1 MAGKVPL
8 PVRYDPSLEHVA
20 LDEAE
25 TREALT
31 ATMRS
36 IAETTFRDYGH
47 AVRSVHAKSHALLEG
62 ELTVLDGLP
71 PELAQGM
78 FARPVSYPVVMRI
91 STNPGDILDDRVS
104 APRGLAVKVVG
115 VEGERLPG
123 AEGAV
128 TQDFVMA
135 NGPAFV
141 APDAKAFLG
150 SLKML
155 AATTDKAEGGKMA
168 LSAALQGV
176 NTALKA
182 VGVESPLV
190 TSMGGQ
196 PLTHPLGESFYS
208 QAPLRYGDYVA
219 KVMIAPVSPNLT
231 ALKERPLELHGD
243 PNGLRQAA
251 IDEMAHMDGEWEVR
265 VQLCTDLNRM
275 PVEDAS
281 TQWPE
286 DESPYRAVARIRVP
300 AQPAWSEARAAQAD
314 DGLAFSP
321 WHGLLAHQPLGSIN
335 RARRPAYAALSAFRA
350 EHNGQPNPEPRSAVG
365 LSAAPASAVGITPGR
380 EGFRNARPGPQ
391 KPGLGQ
397 RAATGAVGGLAGGL
411 LVSAVLLLKQAFTG
425 QPSDLVQL
433 QRKLVSPRTPSW
445 MQGDAGL
452 EEEGAAHGGHLAL
465 SAASGALYGALK
477 PAGVAPVGAGLA
489 FGMGFLALAYGAAG
503 PALRLTPPPTRDTP
517 ANNLQHVALHA
528 LFGVATALIADRL
541 QRRLAMSK
549 PEPRQTRHR

>member
-1 MAGKVPL
+1 MRDA
-8 PVRYDPSLEHVA
+8 PVRYNPSLERVTP
-20 LDEAE
+20 DEAE
-25 TREALT
+25 TREALVV
-31 ATMRS
+31 TMRG

-47 AVRSVHAKSHALLEG
+47 SVRSVHAKSHALLEG
-62 ELTVLDGLP
+62 ELTVLDSLP
-71 PELAQGM
+71 PELGQGM
-78 FARPVSYPVVMRI
+78 FARPMVYPVVMRV
-91 STNPGDILDDRVS
+91 STNPGDILDDHVS

-123 AEGAV
+123 SEGAV

-135 NGPAFV
+135 NSPAFV

-150 SLKML
+150 SLKLL
-155 AATTDKAEGGKMA
+155 AATTDKAESGKMA
-168 LSAALQGV
+168 LSAALRGV
-176 NTALKA
+176 ERALEA

-190 TSMGGQ
+190 TNMGGQ

-208 QAPLRYGDYVA
+208 QAPLRYGDYMA
-219 KVMIAPVSPNLT
+219 KVMVAPVSPNLL
-231 ALKERPLELHGD
+231 ALKDQPLDLRGN

-251 IDEMAHMDGEWEVR
+251 IETLAGDGGEWEVR
-265 VQLCTDLNRM
+265 VQLCTDLDRM

-281 TQWPE
+281 KQWPE
-286 DESPYRAVARIRVP
+286 DESPYRPVACIRIP

-321 WHGLLAHQPLGSIN
+321 WHGLLAHQPLGSVN
-335 RARRPAYAALSAFRA
+335 RSRRPAYAAMSAFRA
-350 EHNGQPNPEPRSAVG
+350 EHNGQPNPEPHAAVG
-365 LSAAPASAVGITPGR
+365 LSNAPASAVGTTTGR

-397 RAATGAVGGLAGGL
+397 RVAAGAVGGLAGGL
-411 LVSAVLLLKQAFTG
+411 LVSAVLLLKRAFTT

-433 QRKLVSPRTPSW
+433 QRKLASSRTPSW
-445 MQGDAGL
+445 VQGDADL
-452 EEEGAAHGGHLAL
+452 QEESAAHGGHLAL

-477 PAGVAPVGAGLA
+477 PASVAPVEAGLA

-517 ANNLQHVALHA
+517 ASNLQHVAVHA
-528 LFGVATALIADRL
+528 LFGVATALVAERVL
-541 QRRLAMSK
+541 RRRL
-549 PEPRQTRHR
+549 

>member
-1 MAGKVPL
+1 MGA

-20 LDEAE
+20 PDEAE
-25 TREALT
+25 TQQALLV
-31 ATMRS
+31 TMRG

-78 FARPVSYPVVMRI
+78 FARAATYPVVMRI

-104 APRGLAVKVVG
+104 APRGLAVKVIGVG
-115 VEGERLPG
+115 GERLPG
-123 AEGAV
+123 AEGTV

-135 NGPAFV
+135 NGPAFG

-150 SLKML
+150 SLKLL
-155 AATTDKAEGGKMA
+155 AATTDKAEGLKMA
-168 LSAALQGV
+168 LSKALRGV

-182 VGVESPLV
+182 VGVDSPTV
-190 TSMGGQ
+190 TSLGGQ
-196 PLTHPLGESFYS
+196 LLTHPLGESFYS
-208 QAPLRYGDYVA
+208 QAPLRHGDYVA
-219 KVMIAPVSPNLT
+219 KIMVAPVSPNLLT
-231 ALKERPLELHGD
+231 LQDQLVDLHGD

-251 IDEMAHMDGEWEVR
+251 IDAMAHMGGEWEIR
-265 VQLCTDLNRM
+265 VQLCTDLDRM

-281 TQWPE
+281 KQWPE
-286 DESPYRAVARIRVP
+286 DESPYRPVARIRVP
-300 AQPAWSEARAAQAD
+300 AQPAWSEQRAAQAD

-335 RARRPAYAALSAFRA
+335 RARRPAYVALSAFRA

-365 LSAAPASAVGITPGR
+365 LSDAPASAVGTASGR
-380 EGFRNARPGPQ
+380 EGLHNARCGAQRPDPQ

-397 RAATGAVGGLAGGL
+397 RAAAGAMGGLAGGL

-433 QRKLVSPRTPSW
+433 QRKLVSPRVPIW
-445 MQGDAGL
+445 AQGDANL
-452 EEEGAAHGGHLAL
+452 TEEGKAHGGHLTL
-465 SAASGALYGALK
+465 SAASGALYGVLK
-477 PAGVAPVGAGLA
+477 PAGLPPVEAGLA
-489 FGMGFLALAYGAAG
+489 FGMGFLALAYGGAG
-503 PALRLTPPPTRDTP
+503 PALGLTPPPTRDTP
-517 ANNLQHVALHA
+517 ANNLQHVAVHV
-528 LFGVATALIADRL
+528 LFGVAMALVTERAL
-541 QRRLAMSK
+541 RRLAGSGR
-549 PEPRQTRHR
+549 ELS

>member
-1 MAGKVPL
+1 MGA

-20 LDEAE
+20 PDEAE

-47 AVRSVHAKSHALLEG
+47 AVCSVHAKSHALLEG
-62 ELTVLDGLP
+62 DLTVLDGLP

-78 FARPVSYPVVMRI
+78 FARPAAYPVVMRV

-104 APRGLAVKVVG
+104 APRGLAVKVIG
-115 VEGERLPG
+115 VDGERLPG

-150 SLKML
+150 SLKLL
-155 AATTDKAEGGKMA
+155 AATTDKAEGAKVA
-168 LSAALQGV
+168 LPAALRGV
-176 NTALKA
+176 GAALKT
-182 VGVESPLV
+182 VGVESPTV
-190 TSMGGQ
+190 TNMGGQ
-196 PLTHPLGESFYS
+196 PLTHPLGEHFYS

-219 KVMIAPVSPNLT
+219 KVMVAPVSPNLA
-231 ALKERPLELHGD
+231 ALKDKPLDLRD
-243 PNGLRQAA
+243 NPNRLRQAA
-251 IDEMAHMDGEWEVR
+251 IDALAQDGGEWEVR
-265 VQLCTDLNRM
+265 VQLCTDLDRM

-281 TQWPE
+281 KQWPE
-286 DESPYRAVARIRVP
+286 DESPYRPVARIRVP

-321 WHGLLAHQPLGSIN
+321 WHGLLAHQPLGSVT
-335 RARRPAYAALSAFRA
+335 RVRRPAYAAMSAFRA

-365 LSAAPASAVGITPGR
+365 LSDAPASAVGTTPGR
-380 EGFRNARPGPQ
+380 EGFRNARPSPQ
-391 KPGLGQ
+391 KPGLGH
-397 RAATGAVGGLAGGL
+397 RAAAGAVGGLAGGL
-411 LVSAVLLLKQAFTG
+411 LVSAVLLLKQAVTG

-433 QRKLVSPRTPSW
+433 QRKLASPRTPSW
-445 MQGDAGL
+445 VQGDANL
-452 EEEGAAHGGHLAL
+452 QEEGAAHGRHLAL

-477 PAGVAPVGAGLA
+477 PDGVAPIEAGLA
-489 FGMGFLALAYGAAG
+489 FGMGFLALAYGGAG
-503 PALRLTPPPTRDTP
+503 PALRVAPPPWRDTP
-517 ANNLQHVALHA
+517 ASNLQHVAVHA
-528 LFGVATALIADRL
+528 LFGVATALVADRL
-541 QRRLAMSK
+541 QRRLAVSK
-549 PEPRQTRHR
+549 REPRQARHRR

>member
-1 MAGKVPL
+1 MGA

-20 LDEAE
+20 PDEAE
-25 TREALT
+25 TQQALL
-31 ATMRS
+31 ATMRG

-78 FARPVSYPVVMRI
+78 FARPAAYPVVMRV

-104 APRGLAVKVVG
+104 APRGLAVKVIG
-115 VEGERLPG
+115 VDGERLPG
-123 AEGAV
+123 AEGTV

-135 NGPAFV
+135 NGPAFG

-150 SLKML
+150 SLKLL
-155 AATTDKAEGGKMA
+155 AATTDKAEGAKMA
-168 LSAALQGV
+168 LSKALRGV

-182 VGVESPLV
+182 VGVESPTV

-208 QAPLRYGDYVA
+208 QAPQRHGDYVA
-219 KVMIAPVSPNLT
+219 KVMVAPVSPNLL
-231 ALKERPLELHGD
+231 ALKDQLLDLHGN

-251 IDEMAHMDGEWEVR
+251 IDAMAHMGGEWEVR
-265 VQLCTDLNRM
+265 VQLCTDLDRM

-281 TQWPE
+281 KQWPE
-286 DESPYRAVARIRVP
+286 DESPYRPVARIRVP
-300 AQPAWSEARAAQAD
+300 AQPAWSEVRAVQAD

-335 RARRPAYAALSAFRA
+335 RARRPAYVALSAFRA
-350 EHNGQPNPEPRSAVG
+350 EHNGYPNPEPRSAVG
-365 LSAAPASAVGITPGR
+365 LSDAPASAMGTAPGR

-397 RAATGAVGGLAGGL
+397 RAAAGAMGGLAGGL
-411 LVSAVLLLKQAFTG
+411 LVSAVMLLKQAATG
-425 QPSDLVQL
+425 RPSDLVQL
-433 QRKLVSPRTPSW
+433 QRKLVSPRVPSW
-445 MQGDAGL
+445 AQGDAGL
-452 EEEGAAHGGHLAL
+452 QEEGTAHGGHLAL
-465 SAASGALYGALK
+465 SAASGALYGVLK
-477 PAGVAPVGAGLA
+477 PAGVPPVEAGLA
-489 FGMGFLALAYGAAG
+489 FGMGFLALAYGGAG
-503 PALRLTPPPTRDTP
+503 PALGLTPPPTRDTP
-517 ANNLQHVALHA
+517 ANTVQHVMLHA
-528 LFGVATALIADRL
+528 LFGVAAALVTERVL
-541 QRRLAMSK
+541 RRLAA
-549 PEPRQTRHR
+549 PQPRSGPAGR